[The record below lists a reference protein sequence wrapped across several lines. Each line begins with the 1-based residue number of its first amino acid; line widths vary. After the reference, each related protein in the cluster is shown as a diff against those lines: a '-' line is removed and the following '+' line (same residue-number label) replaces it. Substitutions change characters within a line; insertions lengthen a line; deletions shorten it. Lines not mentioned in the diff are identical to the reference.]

1 VSLPAGAELLDGGSE
16 EEPEP
21 DVALAEV
28 ELFGGAAELV
38 AAGLAVAAD
47 ELFNGGKPSVGR
59 GAAGAEG
66 GFAAGFLAAAGFEG
80 GILNSS

>member
-1 VSLPAGAELLDGGSE
+1 MSAGAGLLGGGNE

-21 DVALAEV
+21 DVASAGV
-28 ELFGGAAELV
+28 KLFGGAAELV
-38 AAGLAVAAD
+38 AAGLPVDAN

-66 GFAAGFLAAAGFEG
+66 AGFAAGFLAAAGFEG
-80 GILNSS
+80 GFLNSS